1 MLPDD
6 PNRPAGPTP
15 PSDPEPAFRLNPTT
29 ITPNAP
35 FIPPPPKRRLPVLP
49 LAIALVALLAGG
61 ALFMSGY
68 TMGRQMALEPGTP
81 ATASDAFEPFWD
93 TYRTITQRYA
103 GGDVDEDALIQGA
116 IRGMI
121 ESLGDPYSSYLTSDE
136 YHQSLQGIS
145 GQFEGIG
152 AEMATEA
159 PDGTQGCSTL
169 GPDCTLVVVA
179 PLEGS
184 PAEKA
189 GLRPGDFVIAAD
201 GAGFDG
207 LTVDGALHPGEQSQ
221 SLPRHTAR
229 WMDRGGSTEDDP

>member
-1 MLPDD
+1 MYPSGPYDPSKDADPSMLPDD

-15 PSDPEPAFRLNPTT
+15 PVDPEPAFRLNPTT
-29 ITPNAP
+29 ITPNTP

-103 GGDVDEDALIQGA
+103 GGEVDEDALIQGA

-121 ESLGDPYSSYLTSDE
+121 EALGDPYSSYLTSEE
-136 YHQSLQGIS
+136 YEQSLQGIS

-152 AEMATEA
+152 AEMAT
-159 PDGTQGCSTL
+159 
-169 GPDCTLVVVA
+169 
-179 PLEGS
+179 
-184 PAEKA
+184 
-189 GLRPGDFVIAAD
+189 
-201 GAGFDG
+201 
-207 LTVDGALHPGEQSQ
+207 
-221 SLPRHTAR
+221 
-229 WMDRGGSTEDDP
+229 